1 MSSLIIARLARPISN
16 YRYSQTMA
24 EGQAGQ
30 SVGRAS
36 GFTLV
41 FSGIVNSLVFVGECT
56 TLLGDA
62 LFRLFRRPLEFKETI
77 SQMAFIG
84 VASVPIVALT
94 TFASGAVLS
103 LYSAEL
109 LVRYGATSL
118 AGAAVG
124 LAVTREIAPVLAGIM
139 VAARAGSAMAAQIG
153 SMAVTEQVDALRSL
167 NVHPTNY
174 LVIPRLVAAV
184 TMLPVLALFGVYSGV
199 LGGYVV
205 SVYRAGVSDGSFWQ
219 SIRQFVEPSDFVNG
233 MLKTVVFGLIV
244 ALVAC
249 QQGLRTKGGAVGVG
263 KATTHT
269 VVISMV
275 LIYVMNYFLTALMF
289 GAK

>member
-1 MSSLIIARLARPISN
+1 MAAPSSIGRIKAGTNPVLALL
-16 YRYSQTMA
+16 T
-24 EGQAGQ
+24 
-30 SVGRAS
+30 
-36 GFTLV
+36 
-41 FSGIVNSLVFVGECT
+41 FVGECT
-56 TLLGDA
+56 LILIDA
-62 LFRLFRRPLEFKETI
+62 IGRMFRRPHEVGETVN
-77 SQMAFIG
+77 QMAFIG

-167 NVHPTNY
+167 NVHPTDY
-174 LVIPRLVAAV
+174 LVVPRLIASV
-184 TMLPVLALFGVYSGV
+184 TMLPVLSLVGVYSGV
-199 LGGYVV
+199 LGGYLV
-205 SVYRAGVSDGSFWQ
+205 SVYKGGVPDGAFWS
-219 SIRQFVEPSDFVNG
+219 SIKQFVKPQDFIGG
-233 MLKTVVFGLIV
+233 MEKTIVFGIIV
-244 ALVAC
+244 AIVAC
-249 QQGLRTKGGAVGVG
+249 QQGLRTKEGAVGVG

-275 LIYVMNYFLTALMF
+275 LIYVSNYFLTAVLF
-289 GAK
+289 AGK